1 MTTTATVIDR
11 TLRQLLSG
19 TVEARNKLASSINS
33 SATTVTTTYAL
44 ESLRAGQVFEIESEM
59 FYVWEADIS
68 TKTVTVQRGYNGTT
82 ATAHTAGAIVTAS
95 PRFPRAQVLEA
106 INDELMDLSSPMHGL
121 FQVKTLDYTYNGTDR
136 MVNLTGVTSMID
148 LLGVSVRYL
157 NDDYPVAR
165 KVKLVRDLPT
175 DDFASGFAIKFDQNV
190 YPGRLRI
197 VYKAAYSG
205 TTSESTDINTTC
217 GVQESVTDIVT
228 IGTQIRLMAPRE
240 IKRNFTESQGDTRRA
255 EEVGPGAITASIS
268 NMKQLRKDRITAEAA
283 RLARAYPTF
292 LTRE

>member
-1 MTTTATVIDR
+1 MTTAATVIDR

-19 TVEARNKLASSINS
+19 TVEARNKLASSIS
-33 SATTVTTTYAL
+33 SSDTSITTTYSL
-44 ESLRAGQVFEIESEM
+44 ESLRAGQVFEIDSEVFYIWES
-59 FYVWEADIS
+59 DQS
-68 TKTVTVQRGYNGTT
+68 SKTLTVQRGYNGTT
-82 ATAHTAGAIVTAS
+82 PASHAANAVITVS

-121 FQVKTLDYTYNGTDR
+121 FQVKTLDYTYDGNAR
-136 MVNLTGVTSMID
+136 MINLTGATNMID
-148 LLGVSVRYL
+148 LIGVSVRYQE
-157 NDDYPVAR
+157 DDYPVAR
-165 KVKLVRDLPT
+165 KAKLVRDLPT
-175 DDFASGFAIKFDQNV
+175 DDFASGYAIKFDQNV

-197 VYKAAYSG
+197 VYKSAYSAAA
-205 TTSESTDINTTC
+205 TESVDINTTC

-240 IKRNFTESQGDTRRA
+240 VKRNFTESQGDTRRA
-255 EEVGPGAITASIS
+255 EEVGPGAVTASIS
-268 NMKQLRKDRITAEAA
+268 NLKQLRKDRITAEAA

>member
-19 TVEARNKLASSINS
+19 TVEARNKLASTINS
-33 SATTVTTTYAL
+33 SATSVTATYAL
-44 ESLRAGQVFEIESEM
+44 ESLRAGQVFEIDSEM
-59 FYVWEADIS
+59 FYIWESDVS
-68 TKTVTVQRGYNGTT
+68 TKTLTVQRGYAGTT
-82 ATAHTAGAIVTAS
+82 AAAHTSGAIITAS

-106 INDELMDLSSPMHGL
+106 INDELMDLSSPMNGL

-136 MVNLTGVTSMID
+136 MINLTGVTSMID

-217 GVQESVTDIVT
+217 GVQESITDIVT

-255 EEVGPGAITASIS
+255 EEVGPGAVTASIS

>member
-19 TVEARNKLASSINS
+19 TVEARNKLASTINS
-33 SATTVTTTYAL
+33 SATSVTATYAL
-44 ESLRAGQVFEIESEM
+44 ESLRAGQVFEIDSEM
-59 FYVWEADIS
+59 FYIWESDVS
-68 TKTVTVQRGYNGTT
+68 TKTLTVQRGYAGTT
-82 ATAHTAGAIVTAS
+82 AAAHTSGAIITAS

-148 LLGVSVRYL
+148 LIGVSVRYL

-197 VYKAAYSG
+197 VYKAAYGG

-217 GVQESVTDIVT
+217 GVQESITDIVT
-228 IGTQIRLMAPRE
+228 IGTQIRLMSPRE

-255 EEVGPGAITASIS
+255 EEVGAGAVTASIS